1 VSAGSAVL
9 FWAGLLVVAALF
21 LFAISRGSRRRRAQP
36 DHYASALN
44 QIIHDDWDGALGSLQ
59 RAIQSGHT
67 SPDAFM
73 KLGNLLRR
81 RGDHTRALQ
90 IHQGLT
96 VRQDL
101 TDEERQA
108 VLLCLVDDLRA
119 LGRRTEALRT
129 LQQIA
134 EGRRDASLHRQIAE
148 EALASDE
155 FASAEKAIRDAQ
167 RLDATLEA
175 ADVAR
180 FIARIG
186 ERCFENQ
193 RHEDAKRYFESALK
207 EDDACEPALLRMGD
221 LAYQGGDHES
231 ALYYWQKLAFA
242 VPMSDPELF
251 ARLEKVYFDLGKFGE
266 VEGVYAQILEKR
278 PHDREAL
285 LASARIAVK
294 KGEQAEAE
302 RLLRQVLER
311 VPDSRRAFRMLA
323 HLLLE
328 QGKTQET
335 RELIDA
341 HIGSPQEDVVT
352 P

>member
-90 IHQGLT
+90 IHQ
-96 VRQDL
+96 
-101 TDEERQA
+101 
-108 VLLCLVDDLRA
+108 
-119 LGRRTEALRT
+119 
-129 LQQIA
+129 
-134 EGRRDASLHRQIAE
+134 GRRDASLHRQIAE